1 LYHLPHTLT
10 STPHLFQSPILSHSV
25 SSLSSYFLSFPSLSS
40 LPFFYSSPD
49 SRLDSTTRP
58 QHNKLTST
66 FILYI
71 LFALSLHLHL
81 DFSCVPFSYK
91 LCRFHTLQLV
101 CIILHFVISRFLC
114 LPRERESREAQ
125 KNFAIAISRHKWF
138 GGARGRANKGREE
151 KTFKGEEEGKE
162 SKKVKVDAGMN
173 EGKRTAK
180 RGERKNEERY
190 EEKSFIT
197 KGRTDKEASLLF
209 INYVQVRERESKG
222 TAFEREGR
230 EILRS

>member
-1 LYHLPHTLT
+1 M
-10 STPHLFQSPILSHSV
+10 
-25 SSLSSYFLSFPSLSS
+25 
-40 LPFFYSSPD
+40 
-49 SRLDSTTRP
+49 RL
-58 QHNKLTST
+58 
-66 FILYI
+66 
-71 LFALSLHLHL
+71 
-81 DFSCVPFSYK
+81 
-91 LCRFHTLQLV
+91 
-101 CIILHFVISRFLC
+101 RFLDTSG
-114 LPRERESREAQ
+114 LVERGKEQTR
-125 KNFAIAISRHKWF
+125 
-138 GGARGRANKGREE
+138 GARKRLLRQRRRG
-151 KTFKGEEEGKE
+151 GKE
-162 SKKVKVDAGMN
+162 SKKVKVDARMN

>member
-1 LYHLPHTLT
+1 MIWW
-10 STPHLFQSPILSHSV
+10 SEGK
-25 SSLSSYFLSFPSLSS
+25 
-40 LPFFYSSPD
+40 
-49 SRLDSTTRP
+49 R
-58 QHNKLTST
+58 K
-66 FILYI
+66 
-71 LFALSLHLHL
+71 
-81 DFSCVPFSYK
+81 
-91 LCRFHTLQLV
+91 
-101 CIILHFVISRFLC
+101 
-114 LPRERESREAQ
+114 
-125 KNFAIAISRHKWF
+125 
-138 GGARGRANKGREE
+138 KGREE
-151 KTFKGEEEGKE
+151 KTFRRERRRGGKE